1 MALKDVPQMFNVD
14 TEEDVRIAVVKYFQE
29 LGFELDEIRTETRFT
44 IQLGHNTL
52 VIEGHEF
59 SHRDRV
65 TGRSDILLTRNGRPL
80 AIVET
85 KSPGHS
91 LNEKDALQALSYA
104 RLLLE
109 MAPYAIVT
117 NGRDTRVYDTFAPT
131 LTTLETPTESL
142 WAKNGQQVPSIGN
155 DLRIE
160 AAKKLIEVNP
170 QTLRIFCHK
179 QLAQAME
186 DIKGSPH
193 EAKMYIPDVYV
204 PRQNVEDTFNDWL
217 ASDMPC
223 FAIVA
228 ESGLGKTNFMCATA
242 EKLVAEHF
250 VLFYPAVRLI
260 EDLKTAICNDFSWEF
275 HRERGLAY
283 IVERFAAIAREHNRK
298 FVIFIDGIDEFIGN
312 HQQLKNE
319 LLDLVHR
326 LRETPIRLCLS
337 CKSFDWSNFVI
348 DNGRSFNRLATSVYP
363 PQQLKGSNQ
372 LQAIYSPDP
381 HNIGVWL
388 QEYTDD
394 ELEATFSKYKQV
406 FSLQGQLQGTTRSEC
421 RMPLILRLLADVWKG
436 RNRNIPSEISQR
448 EVFDW
453 YWTLQMSKV
462 RQKFAAERWLATVA
476 RLSVESGDRQVAQSV
491 LFEELAPTDVQ
502 DEIYHDLV
510 RCGLLRVTQDKHGNR
525 TLAFGQEKMRS
536 YVYTL
541 KARAW
546 PAQATKDVARTIC
559 DLLTSPVGFETV
571 DFYLRVIDRGETRLL
586 TDVGLYNIHL
596 FAELLGAVK
605 LKSSVLTSSSGEE
618 QQDAL
623 ISHLEQY
630 VTAYSKLSRHYFPEQ
645 SEKLEP
651 YMKGEVGLWISG
663 SMYQLRVRTQAY
675 PQPILILPQELAG
688 VLWNRAAPPEVYS
701 DLKPGGDIHLDLG
714 MSTLV
719 DDLPQKMAWNRIL
732 SQIARLFVNRCLDE
746 TDSPELL
753 QERAWYILREEPS
766 GFWGGVPITGKY
778 WEVLGFQSIE
788 EVQTVSINELMLQ
801 THNQIQRYMGELVRL
816 IQQYST
822 ETPEI
827 RWYVIHI
834 RLLRRLYYALRWLST
849 RYHHLE
855 LPAYTTHDFFD
866 YLRTG
871 DLTPVVKRIEQLLP
885 SIMRAYISL
894 VRQNFSHLADQLSF
908 FRYADASM
916 LVEVTREPSLPPL
929 RSDFLRVAYVLLP
942 STRLAKKYLVYR
954 CDEKD
959 SIVHVPFTQTT
970 LQGWTTRTSG
980 MQGAKFGQ
988 AALSHTIGDIRIEEP
1003 SAFFCFTQFPSHHP
1017 ILDQTYQLLGNE
1029 LQYLLEGD
1037 FRDWHQV
1044 ESGNIK
1050 NEQLDMWI
1058 DRQASDLGLSS

>member
-1 MALKDVPQMFNVD
+1 MSLKDVPQTFNVD
-14 TEEDVRIAVVKYFQE
+14 TEEDIRIAVVKYFHE
-29 LGFELDEIRTETRFT
+29 LGFDLDELRTETSFT

-52 VIEGHEF
+52 LVEGQEV
-59 SHRDRV
+59 SQRNRV

-131 LTTLETPTESL
+131 LTTLDTLTESL
-142 WAKNGQQVPSIGN
+142 WAKNGQQVPSIGD

-170 QTLRIFCHK
+170 QTLRTFCQK
-179 QLAQAME
+179 QVAQTME
-186 DIKGSPH
+186 DIKGSPQD
-193 EAKMYIPDVYV
+193 AKMYIPDVYV
-204 PRQNVEDTFNDWL
+204 PRQNVEEKFNDWL

-223 FAIVA
+223 FAVVA

-250 VLFYPAVRLI
+250 VLFYPAIRLI
-260 EDLKTAICNDFSWEF
+260 EDLEAAVRNDFVWEF
-275 HRERGLAY
+275 RRERGFAH
-283 IVERFAAIAREHNRK
+283 IVERFTTIAREHNRK
-298 FVIFIDGIDEFIGN
+298 FVIFIDGLDEFIGN

-326 LRETPIRLCLS
+326 LRGTPIRLCLS
-337 CKSFDWSNFVI
+337 CKSFDWGNFVI
-348 DNGRSFNRLATSVYP
+348 DNGRSFNRLATSIYP
-363 PQQLKGSNQ
+363 LRQIEATNQ
-372 LQAIYSPDP
+372 PRSIYSPDP
-381 HNIGVWL
+381 HNIGIWL

-394 ELEATFSKYKQV
+394 ELEATFSKYKEV
-406 FSLQGQLQGTTRSEC
+406 FLLKGDLQGTTRSEC
-421 RMPLILRLLADVWKG
+421 RMPLILRLLADVWRG
-436 RNRNIPSEISQR
+436 RNREIPSEISQR

-462 RQKFAAERWLATVA
+462 RQKFAAERWLSTLA

-491 LFEELAPTDVQ
+491 LLKELPPTDRQ

-510 RCGLLRVTQDKHGNR
+510 RYGLLRVTYDKHGNQ
-525 TLAFGQEKMRS
+525 TLTFGQEKMRS

-541 KARAW
+541 KALAW
-546 PAQATKDVARTIC
+546 PTQPTKDVARTIC
-559 DLLTSPVGFETV
+559 DLLTNSVGFETV
-571 DFYLRVIDRGETRLL
+571 DFYLRVIDCGETRLL
-586 TDVGLYNIHL
+586 TDVGLYDMH
-596 FAELLGAVK
+596 FFVELIGAIK
-605 LKSSVLTSSSGEE
+605 LKSSVLTSSSDEE
-618 QQDAL
+618 QQNAL

-630 VTAYSKLSRHYFPEQ
+630 VTAYSELSRHYFPEQ

-651 YMKGEVGLWISG
+651 YMKGEVGIWISG

-675 PQPILILPQELAG
+675 PQPIIVLPQELAG
-688 VLWNRAAPPEVYS
+688 ALWNRAVPPEVYS

-732 SQIARLFVNRCLDE
+732 SQIARLIVNRNLDE

-766 GFWGGVPITGKY
+766 GFWGGVPITGNY
-778 WEVLGFQSIE
+778 WQVLGFQTIE
-788 EVQTVSINELMLQ
+788 EVQTVPIDVLIERTRSQ
-801 THNQIQRYMGELVRL
+801 
-816 IQQYST
+816 IQQYVDESVRLMQQPDAEVT
-822 ETPEI
+822 TA
-827 RWYVIHI
+827 RWYVIHL
-834 RLLRRLYYALRWLST
+834 RLLRRLYYALWKLRSK
-849 RYHHLE
+849 RQHLE
-855 LPAYTTHDFFD
+855 LPAYTTHGFFD

-885 SIMRAYISL
+885 PIMRTYFSL
-894 VRQNFSHLADQLSF
+894 VSQNFSHLADQLSF

-929 RSDFLRVAYVLLP
+929 HSDFLRVAYVILL
-942 STRLAKKYLVYR
+942 STRLAKKYLVYS

-959 SIVHVPFTQTT
+959 SIAHVPFIQTA

-980 MQGAKFGQ
+980 LQGAKFGQ
-988 AALSHTIGDIRIEEP
+988 AALSHNIGDVQIEEP
-1003 SAFFCFTQFPSHHP
+1003 NAYFCFTQFPSHHP

-1037 FRDWHQV
+1037 LRDWHQV

-1050 NEQLDMWI
+1050 NEQLDLWI
-1058 DRQASDLGLSS
+1058 DRQVSDLGL